1 MSVNQMLNQFCD
13 GFSARN
19 AEAIAA
25 LFDEGGLLE
34 FPFAGQR
41 LLGRK
46 EIQNGIVR
54 MCETL
59 DSVSIS
65 LGSNRATEGLIISE
79 GRMTFK
85 SVTAKE
91 EMSCAISIVVERGS
105 RGAARISTYCDTYAI
120 RPWVDGKIFAAG

>member
-13 GFSARN
+13 GFSAGN
-19 AEAIAA
+19 AEAVAA

-41 LLGRK
+41 LVGRK
-46 EIQNGIVR
+46 EIQNGVAR
-54 MCETL
+54 MCENL

-65 LGSNRATEGLIISE
+65 VSSNRATDRFIISE
-79 GRMTFK
+79 GRMSFK
-85 SVTAKE
+85 RAASTE

-105 RGAARISTYCDTYAI
+105 AGAARISTYCDTYSI
-120 RPWVDGKIFAAG
+120 RPWVDGKVFAAG